1 MTFTLTE
8 QVAQKIIKKLIEG
21 EDYRIE
27 VVALINAQFLQ
38 YIIDFFKRIVE
49 AKLRN
54 KDITVDW
61 YKKEFL
67 NDKLSAEEIAI
78 NSGLNRKTISNMY
91 NSATKDV
98 VIEASNEH
106 YEELYNA
113 IQNLVDNEKDLE
125 IKLTLKFNGVS
136 VDLNVSES
144 LIVINTL
151 AVKRAALRGGLWST
165 AGKRVEKPLMLTL
178 CKLYSVP
185 QKNYSIKVKGEP
197 INDVDFERE
206 IDFYLV
212 REKENYKCEVKLM
225 GKGNPESADA
235 VIARDSKI
243 FVADKLS
250 ETNKKQLNSLKVE
263 WVELRDKEGF
273 RRFKKILE
281 NLKIPHKDLKGN
293 IDSNLNKIFEEI
305 FNDKNKKKQSYSIGG
320 KTRKKLEE

>member
-21 EDYRIE
+21 EDYRVE

-185 QKNYSIKVKGEP
+185 QQNYSIKVKGEP
-197 INDVDFERE
+197 ISEVDFERE

-235 VIARDSKI
+235 VIARDSKV

-263 WVELRDKEGF
+263 WVELRDKEGY
-273 RRFKKILE
+273 RRFKKVLE
-281 NLKIPHKDLKGN
+281 NLKIPHQDFKGN
-293 IDSNLNKIFEEI
+293 RDSTLKKIFQEI
-305 FNDKNKKKQSYSIGG
+305 FNDKNRKNKK
-320 KTRKKLEE
+320 